1 MHHGNKNRQLFL
13 ALTFA
18 CAGLAWLATMLP
30 AEAQT
35 PAGATKP
42 AATALPGSDRFSSAS
57 TAAQHCPGDTVVW
70 STFSKSKVFH
80 LSESKY
86 YGKTKHGAYVCEK
99 DAVAAGYH
107 ASKR

>member
-1 MHHGNKNRQLFL
+1 MHRGNKNRQLFF

-18 CAGLAWLATMLP
+18 CAGIAWLATVLP
-30 AEAQT
+30 VLAQT
-35 PAGATKP
+35 PA
-42 AATALPGSDRFSSAS
+42 AATLPSGEKFSSAS
-57 TAAQHCPGDTVVW
+57 AAAEHCPGDKVVW

-80 LSESKY
+80 LSDSKY

-99 DAVAAGYH
+99 DAMAAGFH